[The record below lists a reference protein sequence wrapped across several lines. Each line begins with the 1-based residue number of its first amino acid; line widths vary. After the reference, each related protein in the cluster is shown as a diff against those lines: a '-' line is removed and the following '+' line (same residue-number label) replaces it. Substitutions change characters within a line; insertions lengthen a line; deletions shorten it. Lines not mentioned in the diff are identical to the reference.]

1 MSSAEQAPLLEIK
14 NLTVQFGG
22 LKALS
27 NIALQLRPGEVVGII
42 GPNGAGK
49 TTLFNAISGFVKPQK
64 GEFTLYGEE
73 RAWLAPHQLIG
84 QSLSR
89 TLQGV
94 GLFQDLTVFENVLAA
109 VEEEKRSTLQNA
121 FLGGSDAQDLERA
134 HMALENMYCASLE
147 GVKASSLSY
156 PDSKRVA
163 LARALVTNPKI
174 LLLDEPAG
182 GLGAQEIAW
191 MKQLIHNIK
200 VKTSILLVEH
210 HMDVVMEVCD
220 RIYVLNFGELIAE
233 GTPEQVRNNPAVIA
247 AYLGSRATA

>member
-14 NLTVQFGG
+14 NLTIQFGG

-27 NIALQLRPGEVVGII
+27 NIAIKLHPGEVVGII

-49 TTLFNAISGFVKPQK
+49 TTLFNAISGFVTPQE
-64 GEFTLYGEE
+64 GSFSLYGEE
-73 RAWLAPHQLIG
+73 RVWLAPHQLIG
-84 QSLSR
+84 NSISR

-94 GLFQDLTVFENVLAA
+94 GLFQDLSVFENVVAA
-109 VEEEKRSTLQNA
+109 VEEETRRSLRNS
-121 FLGGSDAQDLERA
+121 FLGGSVQRDLERA
-134 HMALENMYCASLE
+134 HIALENMYCASLE
-147 GVKASSLSY
+147 NVTAGSLSY

-182 GLGAQEIAW
+182 GLGAQEIEW
-191 MKQLIHNIK
+191 LKHLIHNIK

-220 RIYVLNFGELIAE
+220 RIYVLNFGELIAQ
-233 GTPEQVRNNPAVIA
+233 GTPEEVRNNPAVIA
-247 AYLGSRATA
+247 AYLGSGARV